1 MRRSRLGAFGAI
13 CAVVLVTGA
22 TGVAP
27 AATPPSA
34 TASQALV
41 AGSPSAI
48 SCSGFVDARVT
59 LTSQAGTTGS
69 GTAVMLTLDLSGS
82 MAGSKLADLKAAAK
96 DTLAALDA
104 ADGATDQSIAGN
116 TAGIVIYQ
124 GSSATLTAG
133 LGTSYTALVDDIDA
147 LPAAN
152 GGSPHDLGINVASS
166 ALATGAGGFAK
177 AIVLMTDGQAAGAEL
192 TNATT
197 AADTA
202 KASGARIVSVGI
214 GADASPGN
222 LQGWASQPSYY
233 QSGTPGPI
241 DRSKMISD
249 LGAAVAVPTNFT
261 VTETLG
267 ANFSAAPQSSSTGSV
282 TTGPG
287 TLQWTGSLTGT
298 QSATLVYRAT
308 RNGSQ
313 VFATANELVSTMSLA
328 VSGGT
333 ATVTPPASISIDV
346 LPCGATPIAST
357 TCTGAACSVSGTQ
370 GGVQYT
376 ANAGA
381 PPAGTTLTLSSL
393 NAPAPPA
400 GVCAGFTALT
410 QGAEFDVRPSV
421 HGLDA
426 PHGDPQGLLGIEEM
440 VRDERLPRYEPE
452 VHHRHQV
459 AVRSQPA
466 GDVRARRNGSR
477 PLVGAAA
484 QHPALRVLPGPR
496 IRARAVHHE
505 SLRRLGGQRQHHV
518 QGAVR
523 PELDRPD
530 DRWQA
535 GLRPEALG
543 RLSRDRTRRG
553 RPLSG
558 PPSAAIR
565 LTPSRSARR
574 RCRAARRAHRDG
586 RTPRWRRSRSG

>member
-1 MRRSRLGAFGAI
+1 
-13 CAVVLVTGA
+13 
-22 TGVAP
+22 
-27 AATPPSA
+27 
-34 TASQALV
+34 
-41 AGSPSAI
+41 
-48 SCSGFVDARVT
+48 
-59 LTSQAGTTGS
+59 
-69 GTAVMLTLDLSGS
+69 MLTLDLSGS

-249 LGAAVAVPTNFT
+249 LGAAVAAPTNFT

-400 GVCAGFTALT
+400 GACAGFTALT
-410 QGAEFDVRPSV
+410 QGAEFDVRPLSTDSTLRMV
-421 HGLDA
+421 IPKASLGSRRWFETNVCLGTNLKFITAIRSLSDLS
-426 PHGDPQGLLGIEEM
+426 PQATFVPGGTVPGRWWGLLPSI
-440 VRDERLPRYEPE
+440 PRFEFFPG
-452 VHHRHQV
+452 R
-459 AVRSQPA
+459 
-466 GDVRARRNGSR
+466 GF
-477 PLVGAAA
+477 
-484 QHPALRVLPGPR
+484 VLGPY
-496 IRARAVHHE
+496 V
-505 SLRRLGGQRQHHV
+505 
-518 QGAVR
+518 
-523 PELDRPD
+523 
-530 DRWQA
+530 
-535 GLRPEALG
+535 
-543 RLSRDRTRRG
+543 T
-553 RPLSG
+553 
-558 PPSAAIR
+558 
-565 LTPSRSARR
+565 SRSVDSAGN
-574 RCRAARRAHRDG
+574 ASITFKVPFVPNSTGLTTDG
-586 RTPRWRRSRSG
+586 KPAYDPKLWGG